1 MIEIRTKTGV
11 SLDLAPDA
19 EFEIEMS
26 NPLLEGDGI
35 PVAFSTSITFP
46 PTETNRTVFGYLPA
60 MMLPPT
66 VLRVGVYIF
75 CSGIQ
80 LLSGSLVYDNLDEY
94 GNLNYTFTERELEDD
109 LNKKIWQLN
118 LPHSQTASEP
128 HLPTADQLAA
138 NVRAGSVTG
147 VGAPFLFDPDGA
159 VTKFHNIP
167 ARTTD
172 TRFTPC
178 VSVRRLINAV
188 PAFSLDDNGAVYSL
202 SEIYIL
208 GLYKEFSGNIKGYG
222 DYLSIARSLPDV
234 TLFDVIKEVCKM
246 LCASIYKDGDKYA
259 LVNFALVGYAV
270 TKDWDAKVCDT
281 FSLSAEP
288 AQGYGFGWPKEDNGN
303 SGEVSGQISTVSTL
317 KSVLDSRQYGQYV
330 PVKHS
335 GILATPGT
343 FDTYSVPS
351 DYVNLGAN
359 EFVQVCEILNVYDE
373 DIDEDINGNKVDNH
387 MSATLIKNVPTYY
400 NRMEWEEDDSY
411 PQGGTWIQ
419 VASEYR
425 MAGQVSFPADGSERD
440 SRIIFGLF
448 NSGQMVGKG
457 LKMDGS
463 SGGDYCVTSLYSLA
477 AYVLSARHEQYR
489 EWLAKDRQII
499 SVDLNLD
506 LNDIASFRFWHAVMI
521 RSRKFIVKRLT
532 LRISARRDG
541 ILSSAELISM

>member
-46 PTETNRTVFGYLPA
+46 PSETNRTVFGYLPA

-66 VLRVGVYIF
+66 ILRVGVFIF
-75 CSGIQ
+75 CDGIQ
-80 LLSGSLVYDNLDEY
+80 LLSGSLIYDNLDEY

-118 LPHSQTASEP
+118 LPHSQTSREP
-128 HLPTADQLAA
+128 NLPTADQLAA
-138 NVRAGSVTG
+138 NVRAGSVAG

-167 ARTTD
+167 ERTTD

-178 VSVRRLINAV
+178 VSVQRLVDAV
-188 PAFSLDDNGAVYSL
+188 PGFKLYDSSVYGLGS
-202 SEIYIL
+202 IYIL
-208 GLYKEFSGNIKGYG
+208 GLYKAFTGNIKGYG
-222 DYLSIARSLPDV
+222 DYLSIAQSLPDV
-234 TLFDVIKEVCKM
+234 TLFDVLKEVCKI
-246 LCASIYKDGDKYA
+246 LCATIYKDGDGYVIMNFG
-259 LVNFALVGYAV
+259 LVDYVV
-270 TKDWDAKVCDT
+270 ITKDWDAKVCDT

-303 SGEVSGQISTVSTL
+303 SGEASDEITTVSTL
-317 KSVLDSRQYGQYV
+317 KAVLNARQYGQYV
-330 PVKHS
+330 PVRHEGVLS
-335 GILATPGT
+335 TPGT
-343 FDTYSVPS
+343 FDTYSVSPNYIMLEDHES
-351 DYVNLGAN
+351 
-359 EFVQVCEILNVYDE
+359 VQVCEILNVYDE

-387 MSATLIKNVPTYY
+387 LSATLIKNVPTHYE
-400 NRMEWEEDDSY
+400 REVWDEDDSY
-411 PQGGTWIQ
+411 PQGGVWIE
-419 VASEYR
+419 VADVYR
-425 MAGQVSFPADGSERD
+425 MAGQVTFPADGSERD
-440 SRIIFGLF
+440 SKMIFGNF
-448 NSGQMVGKG
+448 HNGQMFGKG
-457 LKMDGS
+457 IMMLDNGNDNAF
-463 SGGDYCVTSLYSLA
+463 GFPLTGYRIADRFHNL
-477 AYVLSARHEQYR
+477 YR
-489 EWLAKDRQII
+489 EWLAKDRQVI
-499 SVDLNLD
+499 SVDLNLS
-506 LNDIASFRFWHAVMI
+506 LNDIASFRFWHSVMI

>member
-1 MIEIRTKTGV
+1 MIEIRTKAGV
-11 SLDLAPDA
+11 VLDLAPDA

-66 VLRVGVYIF
+66 VLRVGVYIY

-109 LNKKIWQLN
+109 LNRKIWQLD
-118 LPHSQTASEP
+118 LPHSQTRTEP

-138 NVRAGSVTG
+138 NIRAGSVTG

-167 ARTTD
+167 ERITD

-188 PAFSLDDNGAVYSL
+188 PAFSLNDNGAIYTL

-208 GLYKEFSGNIKGYG
+208 GLHKDFTGNIKGYDG
-222 DYLSIARSLPDV
+222 VLSIANSLPDV
-234 TLFDVIKEVCKM
+234 TLLDVMKEVCKM
-246 LCASIYKDGDKYA
+246 LCATIYKDGDKYA
-259 LVNFALVGYAV
+259 LVNFALVGYVV

-281 FSLSAEP
+281 FSLTAEP

-303 SGEVSGQISTVSTL
+303 SGDVSGEITTVSTL
-317 KSVLDSRQYGQYV
+317 KAVLDSRQYGQYV
-330 PVKHS
+330 PVRHEGVLS
-335 GILATPGT
+335 IPGT
-343 FDTYSVPS
+343 FDTYSVPPN
-351 DYVNLGAN
+351 YVML
-359 EFVQVCEILNVYDE
+359 EDHESVQVCEILNVYDD

-387 MSATLIKNVPTYY
+387 MSATLIKNVPTHYE
-400 NRMEWEEDDSY
+400 REVWDEDDSY
-411 PQGGTWIQ
+411 PQGGVWIE
-419 VASEYR
+419 VANVYR
-425 MAGQVSFPADGSERD
+425 MAGQVKFPADGSERD
-440 SRIIFGLF
+440 SKIIFGLYGT
-448 NSGQMVGKG
+448 GQMVGKG
-457 LKMDGS
+457 IKMLDNGNDGGS
-463 SGGDYCVTSLYSLA
+463 SYGYSLA
-477 AYVLSARHEQYR
+477 AYSLAERHQQYR

>member
-1 MIEIRTKTGV
+1 MIEIRTKAGV
-11 SLDLAPDA
+11 VLDLAPDA

-66 VLRVGVYIF
+66 VLRVGVYIY

-80 LLSGSLVYDNLDEY
+80 LLSGSLLYDNLDEY

-109 LNKKIWQLN
+109 LNRKIWQLD

-138 NVRAGSVTG
+138 NVRAGSVSG

-167 ARTTD
+167 ERTTD

-188 PAFSLDDNGAVYSL
+188 PAFSLDDQAAVYSL

-246 LCASIYKDGDKYA
+246 LCATIYKNGDKYG

-270 TKDWDAKVCDT
+270 TNDWDEKVCDT
-281 FSLSAEP
+281 FSLTAEP
-288 AQGYGFGWPKEDNGN
+288 AQGYGFGWPKDDNGN
-303 SGEVSGQISTVSTL
+303 SGEVSGEITTVSTL
-317 KSVLDSRQYGQYV
+317 KAVLDSRQYGQYV
-330 PVKHS
+330 PVRHEGVLS
-335 GILATPGT
+335 IPGT
-343 FDTYSVPS
+343 FDTYSVPPS
-351 DYVNLGAN
+351 YVML
-359 EFVQVCEILNVYDE
+359 EDHESVQVCEILNVYDD

-387 MSATLIKNVPTYY
+387 MSATLIKNVPTHYE
-400 NRMEWEEDDSY
+400 REVWDEDDSY
-411 PQGGTWIQ
+411 PQGGVWIE
-419 VASEYR
+419 VANVYR
-425 MAGQVSFPADGSERD
+425 MAGQVKFPADGSERD
-440 SRIIFGLF
+440 SKIIFGLYGT
-448 NSGQMVGKG
+448 GQMVGKG
-457 LKMDGS
+457 IKMLDNGNDAGS
-463 SGGDYCVTSLYSLA
+463 GYGYSLA
-477 AYVLSARHEQYR
+477 AYSLAVRHQQYR

>member
-46 PTETNRTVFGYLPA
+46 PSETNQTVFGYLPA

-66 VLRVGVYIF
+66 VLRVGVFIF
-75 CSGIQ
+75 CDGIQ
-80 LLSGSLVYDNLDEY
+80 LLSGSLIYDNLDEY

-118 LPHSQTASEP
+118 LPHSQTSREP

-138 NVRAGSVTG
+138 NVRAGSVAG

-167 ARTTD
+167 ERTTD

-178 VSVRRLINAV
+178 VSVQRLIDAV
-188 PAFSLDDNGAVYSL
+188 PAFQLYDSSVFGL

-208 GLYKEFSGNIKGYG
+208 GLYKEFTGNIKGYG

-246 LCASIYKDGDKYA
+246 LCATIYKDGDRYVIMNFG
-259 LVNFALVGYAV
+259 LVDYVV
-270 TKDWDAKVCDT
+270 ITKDWDAKVCDT

-303 SGEVSGQISTVSTL
+303 SGEASDEITTVSTL
-317 KSVLDSRQYGQYV
+317 KAVLNARQYGQYV
-330 PVKHS
+330 PVRHEGVLS
-335 GILATPGT
+335 TPGT
-343 FDTYSVPS
+343 FDTYSVSPN
-351 DYVNLGAN
+351 YVML
-359 EFVQVCEILNVYDE
+359 EDHESVQVCEILNVYDE
-373 DIDEDINGNKVDNH
+373 DIDEDINGGKVDNH
-387 MSATLIKNVPTYY
+387 MSATLIKNVPTHYE
-400 NRMEWEEDDSY
+400 REVWDEDDSY
-411 PQGGTWIQ
+411 PQGGVWIQ
-419 VASEYR
+419 VADVYR
-425 MAGQVSFPADGSERD
+425 MAGQVTFPADGSERD
-440 SRIIFGLF
+440 SKIIFGHF
-448 NSGQMVGKG
+448 YNGQMFGKG
-457 LKMDGS
+457 IMMLDNGNDGTH
-463 SGGDYCVTSLYSLA
+463 GFPLA
-477 AYVLSARHEQYR
+477 AYRLSERFHNLYR

-506 LNDIASFRFWHAVMI
+506 LNDIASFRFWHTVMI

-532 LRISARRDG
+532 LRLSARREG

>member
-1 MIEIRTKTGV
+1 M
-11 SLDLAPDA
+11 A
-19 EFEIEMS
+19 

-66 VLRVGVYIF
+66 VLRVGVYIY

-109 LNKKIWQLN
+109 LNRKIWQLD
-118 LPHSQTASEP
+118 LPHSQTTSEP

-138 NVRAGSVTG
+138 NVRAGSVSG

-188 PAFSLDDNGAVYSL
+188 PAFSLDDQGAVYSL

-246 LCASIYKDGDKYA
+246 LCATIYKDGDKYG

-281 FSLSAEP
+281 FSLTAEP

-303 SGEVSGQISTVSTL
+303 SGEVSGEITPVSTL
-317 KSVLDSRQYGQYV
+317 KAVLDARQYGQYV
-330 PVKHS
+330 PVRHEGVLS
-335 GILATPGT
+335 IPGT
-343 FDTYSVPS
+343 FDTYSVPPS
-351 DYVNLGAN
+351 YVML
-359 EFVQVCEILNVYDE
+359 EDHESVQVCEILNVYDD

-387 MSATLIKNVPTYY
+387 MSATLIKNVPTHYD
-400 NRMEWEEDDSY
+400 REVWDEDDSY
-411 PQGGTWIQ
+411 PQGGIWIT
-419 VASEYR
+419 VIDTYR
-425 MAGQVSFPADGSERD
+425 MAGLVSFPADGAERD
-440 SRIIFGLF
+440 SKIIFGLF
-448 NSGQMVGKG
+448 DDGQMYGKG
-457 LKMDGS
+457 YKITGAGADAMSPYAYNLAA
-463 SGGDYCVTSLYSLA
+463 YSLA
-477 AYVLSARHEQYR
+477 ERHQQYR

>member
-46 PTETNRTVFGYLPA
+46 PSETNRTVFGYLPA

-66 VLRVGVYIF
+66 ILRVGVFIF
-75 CSGIQ
+75 CDGIQ
-80 LLSGSLVYDNLDEY
+80 LLSGSLIYDNLDEY

-118 LPHSQTASEP
+118 LPHSQTSREP

-138 NVRAGSVTG
+138 NVRAGSVAG

-167 ARTTD
+167 ERTTD

-178 VSVRRLINAV
+178 VSVQRLIDAV
-188 PAFSLDDNGAVYSL
+188 PAFQLYDSSVFGL

-208 GLYKEFSGNIKGYG
+208 GLYKEFTGNIKGYG

-246 LCASIYKDGDKYA
+246 LCATIYKDGDRYVIMNFG
-259 LVNFALVGYAV
+259 LVDYVV
-270 TKDWDAKVCDT
+270 ITKDWDAKVCDT

-303 SGEVSGQISTVSTL
+303 SGEASDEITTVSTL
-317 KSVLDSRQYGQYV
+317 KAVLNARQYGQYV
-330 PVKHS
+330 PVRHEGVLS
-335 GILATPGT
+335 TPGT
-343 FDTYSVPS
+343 FDTYSVSPNYIMLE
-351 DYVNLGAN
+351 DHEL
-359 EFVQVCEILNVYDE
+359 VQVCEILNVYDE
-373 DIDEDINGNKVDNH
+373 DIDEDINGGKVDNH

-400 NRMEWEEDDSY
+400 EREVWDEDDSY
-411 PQGGTWIQ
+411 PQGGVWIQ
-419 VASEYR
+419 VADVYR
-425 MAGQVSFPADGSERD
+425 MAGQVTFPADGSERD
-440 SRIIFGLF
+440 SKIIFGHF
-448 NSGQMVGKG
+448 YNGQMFGKG
-457 LKMDGS
+457 IMMLDNGNDGTH
-463 SGGDYCVTSLYSLA
+463 GFPLA
-477 AYVLSARHEQYR
+477 AYRLSERFHNLYR

-506 LNDIASFRFWHAVMI
+506 LNDIASFRFWHTVMI

-532 LRISARRDG
+532 LRLSARREG

>member
-1 MIEIRTKTGV
+1 MIEIRTKAGV
-11 SLDLAPDA
+11 ALDLAPDA

-66 VLRVGVYIF
+66 VLRVGVYIY

-109 LNKKIWQLN
+109 LNRKIWQLD

-234 TLFDVIKEVCKM
+234 TLFDVINEVCKM
-246 LCASIYKDGDKYA
+246 LCATIYKDGDKYA

-281 FSLSAEP
+281 FSLTAEP

-303 SGEVSGQISTVSTL
+303 SGEVSGEITTVSTL
-317 KSVLDSRQYGQYV
+317 KAVLDARQYGQYV
-330 PVKHS
+330 PVRHEGVLS
-335 GILATPGT
+335 IPGT
-343 FDTYSVPS
+343 FDTYSVPPS
-351 DYVNLGAN
+351 YVML
-359 EFVQVCEILNVYDE
+359 EDHESVQVCEILNMYDD

-387 MSATLIKNVPTYY
+387 MSATIIKNVPTHYE
-400 NRMEWEEDDSY
+400 REVWDEDDSY
-411 PQGGTWIQ
+411 PQGGIWIT
-419 VASEYR
+419 VIDTYR
-425 MAGQVSFPADGSERD
+425 MAGLVSFPADGAERD
-440 SRIIFGLF
+440 SKIIFGLF
-448 NSGQMVGKG
+448 DDGQMYGKG
-457 LKMDGS
+457 YKMTGAGADAGS
-463 SGGDYCVTSLYSLA
+463 PYEYNLAAYSLA
-477 AYVLSARHEQYR
+477 ARHQQYR